1 MVGLQWCN
9 ACDAPRFKWRV
20 RDLADVPEACWY
32 CGQEEVQVRLVADD
46 LSELRRSLGDWAR
59 GDRRTRSDESW
70 LNRRRTHVRDRFDQV
85 IGWWERQP
93 NAPAE
98 LRRLLREY
106 HNRGRQQIEPPE
118 REARSSEMA
127 GAERLQS
134 TRLHELTE
142 QLKLLA
148 EEERIKRESAK
159 PKGASA
165 PGVWRM
171 FRRPPSDNA
180 N

>member
-1 MVGLQWCN
+1 M
-9 ACDAPRFKWRV
+9 
-20 RDLADVPEACWY
+20 
-32 CGQEEVQVRLVADD
+32 
-46 LSELRRSLGDWAR
+46 
-59 GDRRTRSDESW
+59 RSDESW
-70 LNRRRTHVRDRFDQV
+70 LNRRRSHVRDRFDQV

-93 NAPAE
+93 NASAE
-98 LRRLLREY
+98 LRRLLREC

-118 REARSSEMA
+118 QEARSSEMA
-127 GAERLQS
+127 GAERLQP

-159 PKGASA
+159 PKGAST